1 MEQEYQ
7 ERYPESYSESYSES
21 YRGPRL
27 EVEML
32 IERLDKL
39 IITIEKQQESHDR
52 LMHLVERQLT
62 LIERLLPR

>member
-1 MEQEYQ
+1 MEQDYQ
-7 ERYPESYSESYSES
+7 ERYPESYSESS
-21 YRGPRL
+21 RGPRV

-62 LIERLLPR
+62 LIERLLLR

>member
-27 EVEML
+27 EIEML

-39 IITIEKQQESHDR
+39 IITIEKQQDSHDR
-52 LMHLVERQLT
+52 LMNLVERQLT
-62 LIERLLPR
+62 LIERLLLR